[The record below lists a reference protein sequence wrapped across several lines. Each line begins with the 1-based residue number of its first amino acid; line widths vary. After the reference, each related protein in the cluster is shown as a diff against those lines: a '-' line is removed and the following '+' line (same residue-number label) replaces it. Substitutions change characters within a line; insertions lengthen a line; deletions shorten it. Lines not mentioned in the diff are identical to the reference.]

1 MQKSS
6 SPSPQQKPS
15 AQPKGK
21 PSARHTFVFRVE
33 EVLESASPDDTE
45 PDASTKDGGGKV
57 FERTCKIH
65 VNQYMFSKVK
75 PHLDAIWGNLI
86 VNFGRAPHSVLLN
99 GSGRGEGVSMVAES
113 LCLYLALEY
122 GYNVLYVYANGGKNS
137 DSKLLSSAASD
148 AALSEVLFEGRELST
163 LVMPSNV
170 PNLSFLPFAHS
181 DSKLVQASISQHPD
195 ILRKFL
201 EYTKQKFNVVVFDSQ
216 PVFMAPWTVSM
227 AQHLDA
233 VLLVCS
239 YAVSRREVVHSC
251 IETFAAGGVK
261 VHGMILNERRYPVP
275 AQLYKL
281 IK

>member
-1 MQKSS
+1 M
-6 SPSPQQKPS
+6 SPAVPGQEG
-15 AQPKGK
+15 A
-21 PSARHTFVFRVE
+21 
-33 EVLESASPDDTE
+33 
-45 PDASTKDGGGKV
+45 DAGTLL
-57 FERTCKIH
+57 ERTCKLQ
-65 VNQYMFSKVK
+65 VNQYTFSKVK

-86 VNFGRAPHSVLLN
+86 VNFGRAPHSLMLN
-99 GSGRGEGVSMVAES
+99 ASGRGEGVSMVAES
-113 LCLYLALEY
+113 LSLYLAQEY
-122 GYNVLYVYANGGKNS
+122 GYKVLYVQANGGKNS
-137 DSKLLSSAASD
+137 DTRLLSSAASD
-148 AALSEVLFEGRELST
+148 AALSQVLFDGRDLST

-170 PNLSFLPFAHS
+170 PGLSFLPFAHS

-201 EYTKQKFNVVVFDSQ
+201 EYTKQRFNVVIFDSQ

-239 YAVSRREVVHSC
+239 YAVSRREVVRSC
-251 IETFAAGGVK
+251 IETFASGGVK
-261 VHGMILNERRYPVP
+261 VHGMVLNERRYPVP